1 MIHRIDNGSIY
12 CYYYC
17 IQIPCT
23 YFNFIHVI
31 VRKYFF
37 SFPNCYD
44 KLHTYENAAVVIFQC
59 NAGRLLLYW
68 ISVLSSPFLVNTK
81 LLFFIWIKWRGV
93 GRFGICWT
101 PFNPQTQMSELQKIS
116 VYQTIS
122 SNYRQINV
130 TDTVLSN
137 RATVQMEKSNFHDL
151 SPWLSLPYILTMEK
165 IYQW

>member
-59 NAGRLLLYW
+59 NAGR
-68 ISVLSSPFLVNTK
+68 ISVLSSP
-81 LLFFIWIKWRGV
+81 LLFLQQLPQEELKECALRFERALVIFLLKITGFIQFSAIFWVFLIK
-93 GRFGICWT
+93 FPC
-101 PFNPQTQMSELQKIS
+101 FNGDTLFPAGYSS
-116 VYQTIS
+116 VWPCFEC
-122 SNYRQINV
+122 
-130 TDTVLSN
+130 L
-137 RATVQMEKSNFHDL
+137 
-151 SPWLSLPYILTMEK
+151 
-165 IYQW
+165 